1 MGLLN
6 IRVSRLSL
14 VLAATLTCGVA
25 VSSSPLIAQVAPRPA
40 PQNSA
45 ATASPD
51 ETAVRRWHQTA
62 ALFLQSH
69 CLDCHSRTEPRGG
82 LRVDD
87 LAAAA
92 FDPADQQRWQNI
104 AEMVELGDMPPADS
118 QQPTAKQRT
127 SFTLAVQSLLQ
138 SFGVGRPEWEKQLP
152 RYANRVNHEALFNG
166 QHTGPAF
173 TPARVWRISSA
184 AYQRRMQDFE
194 LGNDFVVPMKNNDTG
209 FADYS
214 SLSADASTILTMKT
228 NARRVATMLV
238 KGKARL
244 PPRGNRK
251 FEAVQKVFPGPKHR
265 QIKEFLA
272 IEGTPTRDQ
281 MTDVF
286 VFVYELITRR
296 QPSAEQADDWLQ
308 HVLIPNIRTAGR
320 EQGLHGTIV
329 SIFLSPDFLFRIEL
343 GQGPALPD
351 GRRLLSSDELAFALS
366 YTLHNHPVDALLQA
380 AALGQ
385 LESRADVEREFRR
398 LYENPQLL
406 RGRTAVGGKDYVWQK
421 NKGGDQ
427 GFSRPRLVQF
437 FQQYFGYTKAVD
449 VFKDDTRH
457 GGKHNPRS
465 LVKDADWTV
474 LHILAKD
481 QNVLEELL
489 TTDQFAVQRG
499 RRSKNRGMPDAPV
512 TYGFFSWNM
521 AYNLEGQSI
530 AEQGKTRTVMPS
542 GQRAGLLTH
551 PAWLIAHST
560 NFHTDPVRRGKWIL
574 GHLLGY
580 SVPELPIAAQAQLPE
595 WHDKTIRQRFSVVEA
610 VACWRCHKKM
620 NPLGNPLEAYDDFG
634 RYRTHHLVDP
644 EGHLVEAE
652 YEQLNRF
659 SPQNVRDAEFQI
671 RVDTTGELFGTGDP
685 ALDGP
690 VSGPADLMQR
700 LARSERVRQ
709 VFVRHLFRYFSGRNE
724 TLNDSPTLMAMD
736 KAYVSSGGSLKET
749 LVALVTSD
757 SFLTRR

>member
-1 MGLLN
+1 M
-6 IRVSRLSL
+6 IRSILQSL
-14 VLAATLTCGVA
+14 VLAVVA
-25 VSSSPLIAQVAPRPA
+25 ISLCVSVSRLAAQIVTRPA
-40 PQNSA
+40 EESPALTTDTGTADRPPQTVA
-45 ATASPD
+45 AFLHAHCRKCHN
-51 ETAVRRWHQTA
+51 ETET
-62 ALFLQSH
+62 
-69 CLDCHSRTEPRGG
+69 RGG

-87 LAAAA
+87 LATAA
-92 FDPADQQRWQNI
+92 FDPADRQRWQNI
-104 AEMVELGDMPPADS
+104 VEMVELGEMPPPDS
-118 QQPTAKQRT
+118 RQPVAEQRT
-127 SFTLAVQSLLQ
+127 AFTTAVHGLLR
-138 SFGVGRPEWEKQLP
+138 SFGVARSEWEKQLP
-152 RYANRVNHEALFNG
+152 RYANRVNHEALFSG
-166 QHTGPAF
+166 QHQGPAF
-173 TPARVWRISSA
+173 TPARVWRISGA

-238 KGKARL
+238 KGRAKL

-251 FEAVQKVFPGPKHR
+251 FEAVKKVFPGPKHR

-296 QPSAEQADDWLQ
+296 QPSADQTDDWLQ
-308 HVLIPNIRTAGR
+308 HVLIPNIRTAGL

-351 GRRLLSSDELAFALS
+351 GRRMLSSDELAFALS
-366 YTLHNHPVDALLQA
+366 YTLHNHPVDALLKV

-385 LESRADVEREFRR
+385 LESRDDVEREFRR
-398 LYENPQLL
+398 LYENPKLL
-406 RGRTAVGGKDYVWQK
+406 RGRTAVGGKDNVWQK

-474 LHILAKD
+474 LHILAHD

-489 TTDQFAVQRG
+489 TTEQFAVQRG
-499 RRSKNRGMPDAPV
+499 RRSKNKGMPDAPV

-530 AEQGKTRTVMPS
+530 AEQGKTRTAMPT
-542 GQRAGLLTH
+542 GQRVGLLTH

-610 VACWRCHKKM
+610 EECWRCHKKM

-634 RYRTHHLVDP
+634 RFRTHHLVDP
-644 EGHLVEAE
+644 KGAIVEAE

-659 SPQNVRDAEFQI
+659 SPQNVREAQFQI
-671 RVDTTGELFGTGDP
+671 PVDTTGELSGTGDP
-685 ALDGP
+685 ELDGR
-690 VSGPADLMQR
+690 VTGPADLMHR

-709 VFVRHLFRYFSGRNE
+709 VFVRHLFRYFMGRNE
-724 TLNDSPTLMAMD
+724 MLSDSPTLIAMD
-736 KAYVSSGGSLKET
+736 RAYVTSGGSLKET